1 MYPEMDKK
9 LVEELN
15 KKTLL
20 TPHNL
25 NNGKVIIQ
33 SFSLNSL
40 TNIHKLNENIPLI
53 KLVYDKDINK
63 LNNKKLKKLSKLVY
77 GIGINH
83 KMVNKSLI
91 KRAHDN
97 GLKVHVFTLNNKK
110 EVNEMRKL
118 EVDGGFTNN
127 L

>member
-1 MYPEMDKK
+1 M
-9 LVEELN
+9 
-15 KKTLL
+15 
-20 TPHNL
+20 
-25 NNGKVIIQ
+25 
-33 SFSLNSL
+33 
-40 TNIHKLNENIPLI
+40 
-53 KLVYDKDINK
+53 
-63 LNNKKLKKLSKLVY
+63 KKLSKLVY